1 MKDLLR
7 PRHVALASVIVVAPL
22 WAATSGAGAATSPL
36 AKAAVVKT
44 AVVKTAVVKTAVV
57 KTAVVKIAAVKKAPA
72 SVCEKLN
79 AVFSDGPDP
88 DADPVGYALSQI
100 LPLGDVHTTDRTVR
114 TDLTKLIA
122 ADRALVQSNG
132 KDHTAKAGI
141 KKDDHLV
148 NEACPGVAP

>member
-1 MKDLLR
+1 M
-7 PRHVALASVIVVAPL
+7 
-22 WAATSGAGAATSPL
+22 
-36 AKAAVVKT
+36 
-44 AVVKTAVVKTAVV
+44 
-57 KTAVVKIAAVKKAPA
+57 KKAPA

>member
-7 PRHVALASVIVVAPL
+7 PRHVALASVIVAAPL
-22 WAATSGAGAATSPL
+22 WAAPLWAASSEAGAATSHV
-36 AKAAVVKT
+36 AKTAAV
-44 AVVKTAVVKTAVV
+44 
-57 KTAVVKIAAVKKAPA
+57 KAPA

-100 LPLGDVHTTDRTVR
+100 LPLGEIHTSDHALR

-122 ADRALVQSNG
+122 ADRALVHSNG
-132 KDHTAKAGI
+132 KDRAAKADI